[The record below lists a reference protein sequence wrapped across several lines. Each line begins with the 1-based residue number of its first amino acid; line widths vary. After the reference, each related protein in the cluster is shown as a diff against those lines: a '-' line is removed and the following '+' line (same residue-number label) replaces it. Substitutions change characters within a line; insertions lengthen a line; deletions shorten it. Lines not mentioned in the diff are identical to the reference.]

1 MRLYQLTANKDSVW
15 NVMNRF
21 GDIGVAQFIDLNR
34 EESPFNLPYTYQ
46 VKSCEESER
55 KLQYLLDQCKKYF
68 VKVQPPATIDAF
80 LTQIKKI

>member
-1 MRLYQLTANKDSVW
+1 MRLYQLTTSKDAVW

-34 EESPFNLPYTYQ
+34 EESPFNLPYTKQ

-55 KLQYLLDQCKKYF
+55 KLQFLLDQCRKYF
-68 VKVQPPATIDAF
+68 VKITKPESIDVF
-80 LTQIKKI
+80 LA